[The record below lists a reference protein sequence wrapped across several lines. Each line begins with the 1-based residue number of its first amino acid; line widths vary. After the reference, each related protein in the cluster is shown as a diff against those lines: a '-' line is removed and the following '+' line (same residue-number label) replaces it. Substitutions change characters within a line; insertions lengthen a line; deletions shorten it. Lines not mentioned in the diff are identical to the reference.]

1 MASRLRKI
9 GISTIGACA
18 GATIA
23 AWALNSNNNHTVQTA
38 SIAKPRVKR
47 QLPPRSEQLQVL
59 QSGEEYD
66 VLGKKFCFFFFCGQ
80 KLLTI
85 FQNSKNVYQQLLVV
99 VQQELDAL

>member
-1 MASRLRKI
+1 MASRLRKF
-9 GISTIGACA
+9 GISTVGTCA

-47 QLPPRSEQLQVL
+47 QLPPRSEQIQVL

-66 VLGKKFCFFFFCGQ
+66 VLGMCVQRKFIGELFPNI
-80 KLLTI
+80 TPI
-85 FQNSKNVYQQLLVV
+85 YQQLLVAV
-99 VQQELDAL
+99 PQVLDAL